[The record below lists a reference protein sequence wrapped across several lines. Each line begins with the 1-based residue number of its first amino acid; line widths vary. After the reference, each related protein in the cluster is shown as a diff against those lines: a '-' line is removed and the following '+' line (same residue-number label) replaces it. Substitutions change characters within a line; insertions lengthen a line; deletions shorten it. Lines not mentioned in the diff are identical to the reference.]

1 MSHTADIAGESQT
14 REAERGKLGK
24 GAAHVP
30 PGEGDASL
38 WVLGELLT
46 LKVPSRRTGGAYSLF
61 EVVTQPW
68 SGPPPH
74 VQHRGDEA
82 FYVLEGEYEF
92 LVDGNTLRAGSGSLV
107 YVPKG
112 ALHAHRNVGE
122 VPGRMLTT
130 HTPGDLYEHFFEN
143 AGRPAEL
150 DPGEPPAFEERPGT
164 EKRTV
169 EVASEFGIEIPPPVA
184 DKAQCPPVGQDRT
197 GSPSTRKGQPRA
209 TSASGSSP
217 SVAEQRTLGASSV
230 RIAALGAPS
239 GSGQYV
245 TPRW

>member
-1 MSHTADIAGESQT
+1 MGEGKRIVDAKERETGEYIAY
-14 REAERGKLGK
+14 L
-24 GAAHVP
+24 P
-30 PGEGDASL
+30 PGEGTRSL
-38 WVLGELLT
+38 WVLGELVT
-46 LKVPSRRTGGAYSLF
+46 YKIISYQTGGAYSLF
-61 EVVTQPW
+61 EVTTQPG

-74 VQHRGDEA
+74 VQHREDEA
-82 FYVLEGEYEF
+82 LYVLEGEYEF
-92 LVDGNTLRAGSGSLV
+92 LVDGNTLRVGSGSLV

-130 HTPGDLYEHFFEN
+130 HTPGDLYELFFEN

-169 EVASEFGIEIPPPVA
+169 EVASKSGIEIPPPVA

-217 SVAEQRTLGASSV
+217 SVAEQRTVGASSV

-239 GSGQYV
+239 G
-245 TPRW
+245 